1 MKSLIARIIV
11 LSGLG
16 MLLTTGVTA
25 QQRGMQRQ
33 SITAEQ
39 RAERMTQDLK
49 KELNLNEQQTNQ
61 VAEINRRTTQEME
74 QVRNNQTL
82 SRQERRAQMHQI
94 QERRTA
100 QINALLSEQQRGKFA
115 KHQQARQHQQPKR
128 RMPRSGRRQDNQ

>member
-1 MKSLIARIIV
+1 MKSFVARIIV

-16 MLLTTGVTA
+16 MLLVTGVTA
-25 QQRGMQRQ
+25 QQKGMLRQ
-33 SITAEQ
+33 GVTAEQ

-61 VAEINRRTTQEME
+61 VAEINCRTTQEME
-74 QVRNNQTL
+74 QGRNNQTL

-100 QINALLSEQQRGKFA
+100 QINALLSVQQRGKFA

-128 RMPRSGRRQDNQ
+128 RMPRSGRRQ